1 MSAEL
6 ISQICKIASIILTAI
21 VIVLSVITMLL
32 KKSNN
37 KKAQEIASKLEH
49 ATSGIITVKN
59 VILEFMEQAEQF
71 VNYTG
76 NDKKSW
82 VITKTKEYCIRNG
95 IAYDDELIDST
106 LESLIEFS
114 KRVNAPDEKKEE
126 VAVEESTVTNVKS
139 AGETQA
145 PAEKE
150 IKING

>member
-21 VIVLSVITMLL
+21 VIILSVITMLL

-76 NDKKSW
+76 RDKKSW
-82 VITKTKEYCIRNG
+82 GITKTKEYCIRNG
-95 IAYDDELIDST
+95 IA
-106 LESLIEFS
+106 
-114 KRVNAPDEKKEE
+114 
-126 VAVEESTVTNVKS
+126 
-139 AGETQA
+139 
-145 PAEKE
+145 
-150 IKING
+150 